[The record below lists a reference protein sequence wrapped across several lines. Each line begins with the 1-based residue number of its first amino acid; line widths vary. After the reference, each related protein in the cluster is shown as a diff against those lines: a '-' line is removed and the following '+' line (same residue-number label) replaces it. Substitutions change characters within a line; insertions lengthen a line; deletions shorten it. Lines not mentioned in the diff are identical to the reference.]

1 MKDDGVMVA
10 ITPNSYLY
18 TKTAKP
24 LRKFLI
30 ENRYIEKIIDFGYE
44 KVFPGTSVYCCIT
57 VFTKKAKTH
66 ISYQS
71 RRTPSLPF
79 DNKKIDYAEISE
91 EDYSIFDEKQ
101 SGVCLKDVCKIKNG
115 IATLRDKIFIHNSQ
129 LFDEPCWKRITN
141 GREDKH
147 IIYPYNDGV
156 ICDEDSFKT
165 NNPKTYE
172 YLCENKEELAKRDKG
187 NKKYP
192 QWYAFGRTQSNKLC
206 KTPKMLIIPTF
217 VDPDNLKMKE
227 TEPVFYYSALGIE
240 PNANVNVGDI
250 MNSIKSSVSILKNG
264 CTKKGGG
271 WISLSSRDLYK
282 LPFIENS

>member
-1 MKDDGVMVA
+1 
-10 ITPNSYLY
+10 
-18 TKTAKP
+18 
-24 LRKFLI
+24 
-30 ENRYIEKIIDFGYE
+30 
-44 KVFPGTSVYCCIT
+44 
-57 VFTKKAKTH
+57 
-66 ISYQS
+66 
-71 RRTPSLPF
+71 
-79 DNKKIDYAEISE
+79 
-91 EDYSIFDEKQ
+91 
-101 SGVCLKDVCKIKNG
+101 LKDVCKIKNG